1 MPLHKFKTEKRGRC
15 FAIQHDLYIWF
26 VSQVQGS
33 MRKPENLLRRCKC
46 LHIWMWVVFAII
58 RFLKSIKFL
67 SVKLCNM
74 NHKGE
79 EKKNWVLR
87 RASCCYLFIL
97 IFFFISELIANKIV
111 AGSAL
116 WIRNW
121 GECILCFQVR
131 SIYPS
136 NGFWTKT
143 TYWVTEST

>member
-1 MPLHKFKTEKRGRC
+1 MCGLFKHLKVKTWYMDVHAKSNVMILQIYTHSYVKMFIYFLECNVHTLMPLHKFKTEKRGRC
-15 FAIQHDLYIWF
+15 FAIKHDLYIWF

-79 EKKNWVLR
+79 K
-87 RASCCYLFIL
+87 
-97 IFFFISELIANKIV
+97 KIV
-111 AGSAL
+111 CCVERGAAAADA
-116 WIRNW
+116 I
-121 GECILCFQVR
+121 
-131 SIYPS
+131 
-136 NGFWTKT
+136 
-143 TYWVTEST
+143 